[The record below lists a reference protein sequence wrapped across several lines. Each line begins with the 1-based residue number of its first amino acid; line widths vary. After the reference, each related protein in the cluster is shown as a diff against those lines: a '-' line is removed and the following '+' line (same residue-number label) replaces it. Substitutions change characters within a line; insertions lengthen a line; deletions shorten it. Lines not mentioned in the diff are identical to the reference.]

1 MILTVR
7 AVVGM
12 LAVIVATVIVQE
24 VLVKVDCA
32 RIVFES
38 SGGGCVVVV
47 VLEEFG
53 LVLWSS

>member
-12 LAVIVATVIVQE
+12 LAVIVAIVIVQG

-32 RIVFES
+32 IVF
-38 SGGGCVVVV
+38 
-47 VLEEFG
+47 
-53 LVLWSS
+53 

>member
-1 MILTVR
+1 M
-7 AVVGM
+7 GM
-12 LAVIVATVIVQE
+12 LAVIVATVIVQG

-47 VLEEFG
+47 VLEEFE